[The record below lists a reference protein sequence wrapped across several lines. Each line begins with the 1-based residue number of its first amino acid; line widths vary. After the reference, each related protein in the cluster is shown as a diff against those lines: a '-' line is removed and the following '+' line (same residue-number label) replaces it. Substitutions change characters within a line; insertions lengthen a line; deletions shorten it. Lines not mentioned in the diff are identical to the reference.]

1 MRWCGLNFLSALPT
15 IVLFAIFFQC
25 SPGGEAGAA
34 EPADKQLTLLNWS
47 EYLDPEV
54 LAEFQQRYGIAVTE
68 SYFETDEMRN
78 EIMFSANG
86 AGFDLV
92 LANGSAIASYVRHN
106 WLAPIS
112 DKDIPNLRHASP
124 RWRASF
130 PEAATY
136 GVPFLWGTLGIAYR
150 TDKVSKP
157 VTSWL
162 DLFRPEESLKGKI
175 IMIKDS
181 RDLIG
186 MALKAL
192 GYSANST
199 ATQELDAAKQL
210 LLAQKPNVKTY
221 SYITLG
227 KNSSLVTGDA
237 HMAMI
242 YNGDALVLQE
252 HDPAI
257 AFVQP
262 REGSSLWCDFFV
274 IPSSSTK
281 KDLAY
286 KFLDFIHEPA
296 IMARLARFASYA
308 TTNTA
313 AEKLL
318 PLEFKENR
326 DIYPAAQILEKSET
340 YADLPPRVAKKYND
354 IFNLV
359 IR

>member
-1 MRWCGLNFLSALPT
+1 MRWRGLNFLCSLRA
-15 IVLFAIFFQC
+15 IVLVVIFFQC
-25 SPGGEAGAA
+25 PPGGEAAAA
-34 EPADKQLTLLNWS
+34 EPAANQLTLLNWA

-54 LAEFQQRYGIAVTE
+54 LAEFQQRYGITVTE

-78 EIMFSANG
+78 EIMFSTNG

-92 LANGSAIASYVRHN
+92 LTNGSAIASYVRRN

-112 DKDIPNLRHASP
+112 GKDLPNLRYASP

-150 TDKVSKP
+150 TDKVSRP

-175 IMIKDS
+175 LMIKDS

-186 MALKAL
+186 MALKSL

-199 ATQELDAAKQL
+199 ANQELDEAKQL
-210 LLAQKPNVKTY
+210 LLAQKAYVKTY

-286 KFLDFIHEPA
+286 KFLNFIHEPA
-296 IMARLARFASYA
+296 VMARLARFASYA

-318 PLEFKENR
+318 PPEFKEDHN
-326 DIYPAAQILEKSET
+326 IYPDAQVLEKSEAYT
-340 YADLPPRVAKKYND
+340 DLPPRVAKKYND
-354 IFNLV
+354 IFNL
-359 IR
+359 IIQ